1 MSNVDMRYQW
11 STLGAVSLVFI
22 FLNAATFASL
32 GVVLFSM
39 IEDLHWSQTAAGFSF
54 SLLGI
59 ACGVASPLPAIL
71 MKRISCRVIIVLGGA
86 CLTAGFWLA
95 GASSGLALFYL
106 AMILVGLGYALAGN
120 VPGIFL
126 IASWFPATSSRMIG
140 LYLMIGASGNVA
152 GPPLVRALV
161 AATHSWRIHWFLMSS
176 VAALI
181 ALICLL
187 LIRDSPLAKS
197 PEGKPAAGSV
207 ADHEARWSE
216 REAMLTPQFM
226 LLAASMTLTVAG
238 VTTTSS
244 VAVGHL
250 VREGATPAFAA
261 WILSLV
267 ALVATIAKGVAGRL
281 CEKYRPSRVF
291 AAGLALQCA
300 GDIALSYGGSPFGAF
315 AFAAAFGVGW
325 GCSYLA
331 GCVLPLQY
339 FGREVGSRVLS
350 VIWLVS
356 TVAAA
361 GPLLAGVIADR
372 FGTFSPIFAV
382 LAAVLIVLA
391 LAVVNMRVPSQRR
404 ALQN

>member
-11 STLGAVSLVFI
+11 STLGAISLVFF

-32 GVVLFSM
+32 GVVLYTM
-39 IEDLHWSQTAAGFSF
+39 IADLHWSQTAAGFSF

-86 CLTAGFWLA
+86 CLTAGFWFA

-106 AMILVGLGYALAGN
+106 AMILAGLGYALAGN

-126 IASWFPATSSRMIG
+126 VASWFPATSSRMIG
-140 LYLMIGASGNVA
+140 LYLMIGAAGNVA
-152 GPPLVRALV
+152 GPPLVSALV
-161 AATHSWRIHWFLMSS
+161 AALHSWRMHWFLMSI
-176 VAALI
+176 AAAVI

-187 LIRDSPLAKS
+187 LIRDAPLAQS
-197 PEGKPAAGSV
+197 PEREPAGGSV
-207 ADHEARWSE
+207 AGGVARWTE

-238 VTTTSS
+238 ITTTSS

-250 VREGATPAFAA
+250 VREGATPVFAA

-291 AAGLALQCA
+291 AAGLALQCV
-300 GDIALSYGGSPFGAF
+300 GDIALSYGGSPFGAY

-325 GCSYLA
+325 GWSYLA

-356 TVAAA
+356 TLAAA
-361 GPLLAGVIADR
+361 GPLLAGMIADR
-372 FGTFSPIFAV
+372 FGSFSPIFAV
-382 LAAVLIVLA
+382 FAVGLIVLA
-391 LAVVNMRVPSQRR
+391 PALVNMRAPSRR